1 MVMKYSQ
8 ILRSSSIAAL
18 LIRRRLEGMLEEVDA
33 VESYVS
39 ALPDDQMSP
48 QRKGE
53 LLQGLEGVRQRIVL
67 LLTGVMG

>member
-1 MVMKYSQ
+1 
-8 ILRSSSIAAL
+8 
-18 LIRRRLEGMLEEVDA
+18 MLEEVDA

-53 LLQGLEGVRQRIVL
+53 LLQGLEGVRAKIVL